1 MSALILAA
9 LLALTVVNYRTC
21 RDLRYPPFIFS
32 LLWLVVTTLYY
43 FSPIPIDPIGFS
55 TALIFVVVILSFTG
69 GAWLAFL
76 LRAPGSP
83 VNDGEVARPVGGSSH
98 PRIRVLLLFASVCL
112 LPVLFAKAM
121 QLAEQSG
128 IENFFVGL
136 RVELL
141 TEGSAG
147 YGFLGNASMLS
158 FFTTF
163 IYAIEK
169 GNGKRERLEYYLSL
183 AVSSVYAVLGTGR
196 TAVFLIIVVLTGIS
210 SMRKGLSIR
219 RLAAGAAIFLLCFGL
234 FAISLGKGGDL
245 QASWSE
251 NLSLIQESL
260 VQYALGPLPAFDRVV
275 RTGTGPEYGRNV
287 FLDVLNLSR
296 RMTGRPVISPIQQ
309 EVAVPFPTNVY
320 TAIEPVYIDFG
331 ILGVVLAF
339 GLIGAAS
346 TYFYLGAV
354 AGDRLFIF
362 CYSIS
367 LVPLLYSTFSDQY
380 FAPLHSWFKYLIAA
394 YCYFGIESTSD
405 VWNWRRGQHFDVP
418 ATGNRL
424 SFPARGD
431 FTA

>member
-1 MSALILAA
+1 MSALILPA

-21 RDLRYPPFIFS
+21 RDLRYPPFILS
-32 LLWLVVTTLYY
+32 IIWLVVMTLYS

-69 GAWLAFL
+69 GAWFAFL

-83 VNDGEVARPVGGSSH
+83 VRDGEVAPRVTGSSH

-128 IENFFVGL
+128 VENIFIGL

-141 TEGSAG
+141 SEGSIG

-158 FFTTF
+158 YFTTF
-163 IYAIEK
+163 VYAIEK
-169 GNGKRERLEYYLSL
+169 SNSKRERVEYYLSL
-183 AVSSVYAVLGTGR
+183 AVSSVYAALSTGR
-196 TAVFLIIVVLTGIS
+196 TAVFLIILVLTGIS

-219 RLAAGAAIFLLCFGL
+219 KLAAAAAVFLLCFGL
-234 FAISLGKGGDL
+234 LAISLGKGGDL

-251 NLSLIQESL
+251 NLSSIQESL
-260 VQYALGPLPAFDRVV
+260 IQYALGPLPAFDRVA
-275 RTGTGPEYGRNV
+275 RIGAGPEYGKNV

-296 RMTGRPVISPIQQ
+296 RLAGRPVVSPIQE
-309 EVAVPFPTNVY
+309 EVAVPFPANVY
-320 TAIEPVYIDFG
+320 TAIQPVYIDFG

-346 TYFYLGAV
+346 TYFYLRAV
-354 AGDRLFIF
+354 VGNRLFIF
-362 CYSIS
+362 YYAIS
-367 LVPLLYSTFSDQY
+367 LFPLLYTAFSDQY
-380 FAPLHSWFKYLIAA
+380 FAPMLSWFKYFLAA
-394 YCYFGIESTSD
+394 YFYFGIESASD
-405 VWNWRRGQHFDVP
+405 AQNLRREQHFDAP
-418 ATGNRL
+418 ATGTRL
-424 SFPARGD
+424 SLPAGGD
-431 FTA
+431 ITI